1 MLRRNSWMMIFV
13 GALLGAL
20 AMNGINFYE
29 NRTSAAADVTYSEHC
44 TQACAECSLSCPAA
58 QNNTGV
64 LTVDRA
70 RCIGCTRCVAIAP
83 KTFAMDKE
91 NKAKVIN
98 PQGDKP
104 EIIQRAINSCPKKA
118 ISYR

>member
-1 MLRRNSWMMIFV
+1 MFRRNSWMMIFV

-20 AMNGINFYE
+20 AMNGINFCE
-29 NRTSAAADVTYSEHC
+29 NRTSAAADITHSEHC
-44 TQACAECSLSCPAA
+44 MQACAECSLSCPAE
-58 QNNTGV
+58 QNSTGV